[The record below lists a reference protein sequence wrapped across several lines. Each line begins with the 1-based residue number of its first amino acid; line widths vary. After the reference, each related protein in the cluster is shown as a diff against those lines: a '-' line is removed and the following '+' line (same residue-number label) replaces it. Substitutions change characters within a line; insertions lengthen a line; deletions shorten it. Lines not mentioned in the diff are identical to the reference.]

1 MTVQARHGL
10 QLLVLS
16 LLATSQ
22 AVRASTE
29 HYAIDPVH
37 TRLAFQVSHA
47 GFSNPIATFSGIT
60 GMLSFDEADWSSAK
74 VDVAIPVKTLQ
85 LGDDDWNRK
94 ILDRTFLDADTFP
107 DARFVSTRVVMQE
120 SGKLRIEGQLTLHGR
135 TAPVRLE
142 ATVNAIKR
150 HPLTLRRTAG
160 FSATRTLSRK
170 AFGIDAW
177 PSLVGD
183 DVRLI
188 IEVEA
193 TRQRQPDATGDQ
205 EDADPQ
211 HD

>member
-1 MTVQARHGL
+1 MKTQWVAVVLCFAGMVQAK
-10 QLLVLS
+10 Q
-16 LLATSQ
+16 
-22 AVRASTE
+22 E
-29 HYAIDPVH
+29 NFAIDPVH
-37 TRLAFQVSHA
+37 TRLSFQVSHA

-160 FSATRTLSRK
+160 FSATGTLSRK

-183 DVRLI
+183 DVRLV

-193 TRQRQPDATGDQ
+193 TRQRKQEAKGDE